1 MVGDG
6 ATEIGVRPI
15 PLEPMYIIM
24 NLAISEGFGEI
35 DVENL
40 QFPATMSI
48 DYVRVYQP
56 KNAVNTGCDPKEF
69 PTAKY
74 IETYKEAYLNYN
86 LTTWKQYGE
95 AWPKNRLAPGGCT

>member
-1 MVGDG
+1 MYGLFRSSQWCVSFCLRLGCQGRFAD
-6 ATEIGVRPI
+6 AEKQQ
-15 PLEPMYIIM
+15 YIIM
-24 NLAISEGFGEI
+24 NLAISEGFGAI

-69 PTAKY
+69 PTAQY
-74 IETYKEAYLNYN
+74 IET
-86 LTTWKQYGE
+86 
-95 AWPKNRLAPGGCT
+95 